1 MENTPTRLSPTAQT
15 VLDSFLATDNVIDD
29 RRYLYTDTK
38 ALADALRAALRAAA
52 DEVAPM
58 AYEDVW
64 TDGKTLQYEKQD
76 PVRDK
81 LLAIAAELE
90 RHYDS
95 LYS

>member
-1 MENTPTRLSPTAQT
+1 MENIPTRLSPTAQT

-38 ALADALRAALRAAA
+38 ALADALRAAA
-52 DEVAPM
+52 DQVVPSE
-58 AYEDVW
+58 YEIVD
-64 TDGKTLQYEKQD
+64 DYLQYEKQNSI
-76 PVRDK
+76 REAF
-81 LLAIAAELE
+81 LAIAAELE